1 MNDMSVK
8 YNKLSNNTSRISSL
22 LNMLYIISQKSST
35 HRIEPNKA
43 LIFEFF
49 WRFIVSTQFL
59 CSRHIWRSKSPA
71 YVVKSQPTLEFTLR
85 NKYSADF
92 WEFVTAARS
101 FSALDFCRNSQKT
114 ACNSIY
120 SRNWIQCRLLRI
132 CDSRSVVWSSESLA
146 KILKVSW
153 LLKTFYLSNSAA
165 SLQ

>member
-1 MNDMSVK
+1 M
-8 YNKLSNNTSRISSL
+8 SRISSL
-22 LNMLYIISQKSST
+22 LNILYIISQKSST
-35 HRIEPNKA
+35 HRIEQNKA

-49 WRFIVSTQFL
+49 DVLLFPHNFCVAPHF
-59 CSRHIWRSKSPA
+59 CVVIWRSKSPA
-71 YVVKSQPTLEFTLR
+71 YIVKSQPTLEFTLR
-85 NKYSADF
+85 NNYSADF

-132 CDSRSVVWSSESLA
+132 CDSRSVVWSSEALA